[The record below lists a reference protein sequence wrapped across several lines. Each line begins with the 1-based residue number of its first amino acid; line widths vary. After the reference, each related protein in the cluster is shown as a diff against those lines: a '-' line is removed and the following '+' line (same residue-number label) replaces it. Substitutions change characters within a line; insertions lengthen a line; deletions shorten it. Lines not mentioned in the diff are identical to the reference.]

1 MAIIFSLSIGFLIG
15 YLAASLVSAAREYEM
30 PEIKQED

>member
-1 MAIIFSLSIGFLIG
+1 MTIIISLSIGFLIG
-15 YLAASLVSAAREYEM
+15 YLAASLANAAREYEM